1 MSVICISETFLK
13 IKKFFLFFP
22 ILNWDQL
29 NGDGQEDPIK
39 QNAEN

>member
-13 IKKFFLFFP
+13 IKVFFFFP

>member
-13 IKKFFLFFP
+13 IKSFFP